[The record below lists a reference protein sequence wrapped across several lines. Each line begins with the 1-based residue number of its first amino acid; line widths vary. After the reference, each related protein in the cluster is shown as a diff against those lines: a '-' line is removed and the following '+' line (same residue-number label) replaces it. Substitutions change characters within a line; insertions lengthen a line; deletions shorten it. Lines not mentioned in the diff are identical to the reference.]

1 MNLYNFEKNLIEN
14 NVKNNM
20 KKTNILNL
28 LNFNWRSY
36 IKFNKNTYSKMC
48 VFRNKEYELLLI
60 TWLPKQHTKIHLHP
74 KNGCIMKILYGK
86 LNEIRI
92 ENDLNIKENSY
103 DRNDIA
109 FMCND
114 YGEHIISNINN
125 KVAISLHLYSPPNF
139 YNK

>member
-1 MNLYNFEKNLIEN
+1 MNIYNFEKILIEN

-20 KKTNILNL
+20 QKTNILNL
-28 LNFNWRSY
+28 LNFNWRYY
-36 IKFNKNTYSKMC
+36 IKFNKNTYSKTC
-48 VFRNKEYELLLI
+48 IFRNEEYELLLI

-92 ENDLNIKENSY
+92 DNDLNIKENIL
-103 DRNDIA
+103 DINQNT
-109 FMCND
+109 FMCNN

>member
-1 MNLYNFEKNLIEN
+1 MNIYNFEKILIEN

-20 KKTNILNL
+20 QKTNILNL

-36 IKFNKNTYSKMC
+36 IKFNKNTYSKTC
-48 VFRNKEYELLLI
+48 IFRNEEYELLLI

-92 ENDLNIKENSY
+92 DNDLNIKENIY